1 MYIMTHETAMHAS
14 ERRARESQ
22 AHVQAKLEPSMLPWV
37 PPLLTPAGHTAHA
50 LYHRRALGGDEPSL
64 RSRETASGVGR
75 LRLGQETVERVLRRL
90 PSLGRLPCG
99 NAYGN
104 SRDIDL
110 RRLL

>member
-1 MYIMTHETAMHAS
+1 
-14 ERRARESQ
+14 
-22 AHVQAKLEPSMLPWV
+22 VL
-37 PPLLTPAGHTAHA
+37 PLLRCR
-50 LYHRRALGGDEPSL
+50 LSSLLLGTLLMHYTIAAPSAAM
-64 RSRETASGVGR
+64 SPASGVGR

-110 RRLL
+110 RRLR

>member
-1 MYIMTHETAMHAS
+1 
-14 ERRARESQ
+14 
-22 AHVQAKLEPSMLPWV
+22 VL
-37 PPLLTPAGHTAHA
+37 PLLRCRLSSLLLGTLLMHYTIAAPSAMSPASGVGR
-50 LYHRRALGGDEPSL
+50 LP
-64 RSRETASGVGR
+64 RSRETAQESGDCPGVGR

-110 RRLL
+110 RRLR

>member
-1 MYIMTHETAMHAS
+1 
-14 ERRARESQ
+14 
-22 AHVQAKLEPSMLPWV
+22 MLP
-37 PPLLTPAGHTAHA
+37 LLRCRLSSLLLGTLLMHYTIAAPSAMSPA
-50 LYHRRALGGDEPSL
+50 P
-64 RSRETASGVGR
+64 GVGR

-110 RRLL
+110 RRLR